1 MLNDIDVM
9 RQMYATLCGSIDDA
23 LTLLEWGNVW
33 EAKKNL
39 QRGLEIAEELY
50 LAGEQAEACYFF
62 HKSRFSLLLFGGKR
76 GILTG
81 YTQRPGAWQ
90 L

>member
-1 MLNDIDVM
+1 MTGERFMLNDIDVM

-50 LAGEQAEACYFF
+50 LAGDQAADDLA
-62 HKSRFSLLLFGGKR
+62 KLRKR
-76 GILTG
+76 
-81 YTQRPGAWQ
+81 
-90 L
+90 

>member
-23 LTLLEWGNVW
+23 LSLLEWGNVW

-50 LAGEQAEACYFF
+50 LAGEQAEDDLAEL
-62 HKSRFSLLLFGGKR
+62 RER
-76 GILTG
+76 
-81 YTQRPGAWQ
+81 
-90 L
+90 

>member
-1 MLNDIDVM
+1 MRGGRGQMLNDMDVL

-39 QRGLEIAEELY
+39 QRGLEIAEDIY
-50 LAGEQAEACYFF
+50 VRGDQAEEELAAL
-62 HKSRFSLLLFGGKR
+62 RGG
-76 GILTG
+76 
-81 YTQRPGAWQ
+81 
-90 L
+90 

>member
-1 MLNDIDVM
+1 MGERFMLNDIDVM

-50 LAGEQAEACYFF
+50 LAGEQAEDDLAEL
-62 HKSRFSLLLFGGKR
+62 RER
-76 GILTG
+76 
-81 YTQRPGAWQ
+81 
-90 L
+90 

>member
-1 MLNDIDVM
+1 MLGERLMLNDIDVL

-33 EAKKNL
+33 DAKKNL

-50 LAGEQAEACYFF
+50 LAGEQAEDDLAEL
-62 HKSRFSLLLFGGKR
+62 RER
-76 GILTG
+76 
-81 YTQRPGAWQ
+81 
-90 L
+90 

>member
-50 LAGEQAEACYFF
+50 LAGEQAEDDLAEL
-62 HKSRFSLLLFGGKR
+62 RER
-76 GILTG
+76 
-81 YTQRPGAWQ
+81 
-90 L
+90 